1 VTVTDANNCTASLA
15 VTIGVR
21 QYAITASAGANGS
34 ITPSGSTTLGCG
46 SDQKYD
52 ITPDPGYT
60 VDQILVDGS
69 PVTPTLS
76 YTFSGVRA
84 SHTISVTFKLG
95 VLSVNEAP
103 LEFALGRV
111 SPNPTRGVMLVRFAV
126 PRQSLVRVSV
136 IDLQGR
142 EVAVLA
148 QGSYTAG
155 WYQVSWGG
163 AGGRGQAPAGMYFLR
178 MQAGG
183 QKFIQRVALTR

>member
-1 VTVTDANNCTASLA
+1 M
-15 VTIGVR
+15 
-21 QYAITASAGANGS
+21 
-34 ITPSGSTTLGCG
+34 
-46 SDQKYD
+46 
-52 ITPDPGYT
+52 
-60 VDQILVDGS
+60 
-69 PVTPTLS
+69 TPTLS

-163 AGGRGQAPAGMYFLR
+163 AGGRGRAPAGIYFVR
-178 MQAGG
+178 MQANG